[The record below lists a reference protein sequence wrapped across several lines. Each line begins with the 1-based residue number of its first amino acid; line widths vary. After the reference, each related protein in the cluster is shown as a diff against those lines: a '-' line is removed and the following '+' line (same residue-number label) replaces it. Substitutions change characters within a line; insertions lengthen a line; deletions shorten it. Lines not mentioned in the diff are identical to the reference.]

1 MIILEIF
8 AYIQNEWSLDL
19 NGNVLLTSVSK
30 PRASPLLLACKSLI
44 LKKQNVNINIQIK
57 KITWVTIYIIA
68 FLSSSCFFLPYLSKD
83 SSFLLSQRIFKA
95 CFNILSDA
103 STLTTSKPL
112 FRSKTESILEKKMN
126 LLEIFECLVV

>member
-1 MIILEIF
+1 MCYYLQHCIF
-8 AYIQNEWSLDL
+8 FQA
-19 NGNVLLTSVSK
+19 
-30 PRASPLLLACKSLI
+30 
-44 LKKQNVNINIQIK
+44 
-57 KITWVTIYIIA
+57 TI
-68 FLSSSCFFLPYLSKD
+68 FLPHLSKD

-126 LLEIFECLVV
+126 LLEIFEGLVIYLEKKTSLILKGQ